1 MDAPESLAVLAAGL
15 LALWPAV
22 AGTRHDAPDAMR

>member
-1 MDAPESLAVLAAGL
+1 MDAPESLVVLAAGL

-22 AGTRHDAPDAMR
+22 AGTRHHAHDATR